1 MKNFILSCQPLKYDH
16 TSSTLHTVIM
26 WYINSTS
33 FASEDEDENEI
44 INDGEWGVVNKKFY
58 KLPLYQLQKIDND
71 KGG

>member
-44 INDGEWGVVNKKFY
+44 INDGEWGGGKSEI
-58 KLPLYQLQKIDND
+58 LQIAFVPIAKNR
-71 KGG
+71 